1 MKHDVSVLGKPRT
14 GFYMSGYI
22 SVDGGYTTNSTTD
35 VISITT
41 KSPNSTEEHFL
52 TVFTTFKNEY

>member
-1 MKHDVSVLGKPRT
+1 
-14 GFYMSGYI
+14 MSGNI
-22 SVDGGYTTNSTTD
+22 SVDGGYTTKSTTE

-52 TVFTTFKNEY
+52 TVFTTFNSSKCGIHEQ